1 MSKITCPHCQSE
13 SVQTLSMIFDSGTAT
28 AIHNTTGA
36 GVGIGSGGGIGFG
49 VGGAKTTS
57 TSVSTLA
64 AKVAPPQKKK
74 IMLLIIALIFLL
86 PPSLLAFVG
95 FFVGDISVGGI
106 FMPLLVAGLCYLT
119 YKRILWNKNDYPRL
133 IEIWQRKWKC
143 LTCGHEFI
151 PE

>member
-28 AIHNTTGA
+28 AIHNSTGV
-36 GVGIGSGGGIGFG
+36 GVGIGSNGGIGLG
-49 VGGAKTTS
+49 VGGGKTTS

-64 AKVAPPQKKK
+64 AKVAPPRKKK
-74 IMLLIIALIFLL
+74 IILLIIAFVILL
-86 PPSLLAFVG
+86 PNTLGALASTIAGGLFMLL
-95 FFVGDISVGGI
+95 I
-106 FMPLLVAGLCYLT
+106 VAGLGYLAYT
-119 YKRILWNKNDYPRL
+119 RIRWNKNEYPVL
-133 IEIWQRKWKC
+133 LELWQRKWKC